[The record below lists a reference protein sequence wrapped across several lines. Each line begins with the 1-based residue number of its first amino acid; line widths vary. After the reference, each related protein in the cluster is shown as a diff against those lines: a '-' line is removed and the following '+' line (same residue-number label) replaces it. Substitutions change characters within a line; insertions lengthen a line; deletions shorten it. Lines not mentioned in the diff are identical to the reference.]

1 LPSAGARAT
10 TENHRDD
17 HPGPC
22 FDGARNARLTATM
35 FRLRTRIL
43 VSFTALIVSI
53 QGIGFVLVSQAGV
66 GQARE
71 QTEAELISAERVF
84 ARLLQLKREQA
95 LQAAEL
101 LAADHALRD
110 TSAGNDAAIA
120 EAALRAHA
128 ARVGADA
135 ALLVGPDRRIVADAF
150 DPRRRGQPFAIAG
163 LLDAARE
170 AGRAASV
177 ARFDEHAYQFVAV
190 ALAAPKP
197 GRSVVLGT
205 EIDDA
210 LVVELRQ
217 LTGLEISFFGVRED
231 GTPVELASTLTG
243 TRRAALA
250 VALRNRA
257 LQPQA
262 SMSLKLAG
270 SEYETRVLAVGSG
283 DGGSVFAVLQR
294 SLDDMLGAFERLRVF
309 LLLLGAASVAVAV
322 VASYAIARTI
332 TRPLSELTRSATR
345 MQDGDYRAP
354 IAVAR
359 TDEIGV
365 LAGTLNHMRE
375 RIARREQEVLRLAYE
390 DALTG
395 LPNRARLVERIEV
408 ALRNAGQR
416 GQIAAVM
423 LLDLDRFKGINDTL
437 GHAAG
442 DEVLRRVAERLRGVL
457 RDGGT
462 VARLGGD
469 EFAIVLTAA
478 DVDEVRAVAR
488 AIVGALRAPIEFEGQ
503 PIDVAAS
510 IGIALYPEDGIDAG
524 TLMRRADI
532 VMYVAKRSTASFA
545 FYDER
550 YEVAQRQH
558 LSLLGELRR
567 AVESAELRAYYQPK
581 IELASGRIG
590 GVEAL
595 VRWRHP
601 TRGLVPPGEFMPYA
615 EQTGFVR
622 VITRWMLAVTLR
634 QCGRWAEQGTPLQVA
649 VNISARD
656 LMSRDLPQLIGDLLH
671 SHRVR
676 PELVCLEI
684 TESSFME
691 DPELALATLRALH
704 GLGVRL
710 AIDDFGTGF
719 SSLAYLKRLPVDELK
734 IDRTFVM
741 GMVDD
746 RDDRMI
752 VHSTIELAHNLGL
765 KVVAEG
771 VETDAC
777 LDELRALGCDLV
789 QGYLISGPLR
799 RSKLEAW
806 LRESP
811 WGIARP
817 ETAVAD

>member
-1 LPSAGARAT
+1 
-10 TENHRDD
+10 
-17 HPGPC
+17 
-22 FDGARNARLTATM
+22 M

>member
-1 LPSAGARAT
+1 
-10 TENHRDD
+10 
-17 HPGPC
+17 
-22 FDGARNARLTATM
+22 
-35 FRLRTRIL
+35 
-43 VSFTALIVSI
+43 
-53 QGIGFVLVSQAGV
+53 
-66 GQARE
+66 
-71 QTEAELISAERVF
+71 
-84 ARLLQLKREQA
+84 
-95 LQAAEL
+95 
-101 LAADHALRD
+101 
-110 TSAGNDAAIA
+110 
-120 EAALRAHA
+120 
-128 ARVGADA
+128 
-135 ALLVGPDRRIVADAF
+135 
-150 DPRRRGQPFAIAG
+150 
-163 LLDAARE
+163 
-170 AGRAASV
+170 
-177 ARFDEHAYQFVAV
+177 
-190 ALAAPKP
+190 
-197 GRSVVLGT
+197 
-205 EIDDA
+205 
-210 LVVELRQ
+210 
-217 LTGLEISFFGVRED
+217 
-231 GTPVELASTLTG
+231 
-243 TRRAALA
+243 
-250 VALRNRA
+250 
-257 LQPQA
+257 
-262 SMSLKLAG
+262 
-270 SEYETRVLAVGSG
+270 
-283 DGGSVFAVLQR
+283 
-294 SLDDMLGAFERLRVF
+294 
-309 LLLLGAASVAVAV
+309 
-322 VASYAIARTI
+322 
-332 TRPLSELTRSATR
+332 
-345 MQDGDYRAP
+345 
-354 IAVAR
+354 
-359 TDEIGV
+359 
-365 LAGTLNHMRE
+365 
-375 RIARREQEVLRLAYE
+375 
-390 DALTG
+390 
-395 LPNRARLVERIEV
+395 
-408 ALRNAGQR
+408 
-416 GQIAAVM
+416 M

-457 RDGGT
+457 RDRGT

-656 LMSRDLPQLIGDLLH
+656 LMSRDLPQLVGDLLH

-752 VHSTIELAHNLGL
+752 VRSTIELAHNLGL

-806 LRESP
+806 LRESR
-811 WGIARP
+811 WGMAP
-817 ETAVAD
+817 AETAIAG

>member
-1 LPSAGARAT
+1 MP
-10 TENHRDD
+10 
-17 HPGPC
+17 
-22 FDGARNARLTATM
+22 RLR
-35 FRLRTRIL
+35 RLRTRIL
-43 VSFTALIVSI
+43 LSFTVLIVSI
-53 QGIGFVLVSQAGV
+53 QGIGFALVNQAGV
-66 GQARE
+66 GNARE
-71 QTEAELISAERVF
+71 QIEAELVSAERIF
-84 ARLLQLKREQA
+84 ARLLELKREQL
-95 LQAAEL
+95 LQAAGL
-101 LAADHALRD
+101 LAADHALRE
-110 TSAGNDAAIA
+110 AVAARDAAAA
-120 EAALRAHA
+120 EAALRNHA

-135 ALLVGPDRRIVADAF
+135 ALLVGLDHNIVADAV
-150 DPRRRGQPFAIAG
+150 DPRRRGRAFAPIG
-163 LLDAARE
+163 LIDAAHKT
-170 AGRAASV
+170 GRAATV
-177 ARFDEHAYQFVAV
+177 VPFDERAYQFVTV

-197 GRSVVLGT
+197 GGWVVLGF
-205 EIDDA
+205 EVDDA
-210 LVVELRQ
+210 LAAELRQ
-217 LTGLEISFFGVRED
+217 LTELHVSFFDVRE
-231 GTPVELASTLTG
+231 GGAPVELASTLTG
-243 TRRAALA
+243 TRRAALGA
-250 VALRNRA
+250 ALQNGA

-262 SMSLKLAG
+262 RLSLRLGGA
-270 SEYETRVLAVGSG
+270 EYETRVLAVGAS
-283 DGGSVFAVLQR
+283 DGGRVFAVLQR
-294 SLDDMLGAFERLRVF
+294 SLDEVLAAFDRLRMF
-309 LLLLGAASVAVAV
+309 LLLLAAVSVAVAIA
-322 VASYAIARTI
+322 ASYVIARTI
-332 TRPLSELTRSATR
+332 TQPLSELTRSAAR
-345 MQDGDYRAP
+345 MQEGDYRAP
-354 IAVAR
+354 IAIAR
-359 TDEIGV
+359 DDEIGV
-365 LAGTLNHMRE
+365 LAGSLNHMRE
-375 RIARREQEVLRLAYE
+375 GIASREQEVLRLAYE

-408 ALRNAGQR
+408 ALRHAAQR
-416 GQIAAVM
+416 GRIAAVM

-488 AIVGALRAPIEFEGQ
+488 AIVNALRAPIEFEGQ

-510 IGIALYPEDGIDAG
+510 IGIAVYPDDGIDAG

-532 VMYVAKRSTASFA
+532 VMYVAKRSTGSFA
-545 FYDER
+545 FYDAR

-581 IELASGRIG
+581 IELASGRVG

-601 TRGLVPPGEFMPYA
+601 TRGLVPPDEFMPYA
-615 EQTGFVR
+615 EQTGFIR

-634 QCGRWAEQGTPLQVA
+634 QCGRWAADGMPLQVA

-656 LMSRDLPQLIGDLLH
+656 LMSRDLPQLVNDLLH
-671 SHRVR
+671 NHRVP

-691 DPELALATLRALH
+691 DPEHALATLRALH

-734 IDRTFVM
+734 IDRAFVM
-741 GMVDD
+741 GMADD

-752 VHSTIELAHNLGL
+752 VRSTIELAHNLGL

-777 LDELRALGCDLV
+777 LDELRALGCDLA

-806 LRESP
+806 LRESK
-811 WGIARP
+811 WGLESATAASAIA
-817 ETAVAD
+817 

>member
-1 LPSAGARAT
+1 ML
-10 TENHRDD
+10 
-17 HPGPC
+17 
-22 FDGARNARLTATM
+22 RLR
-35 FRLRTRIL
+35 RLRTRIL
-43 VSFTALIVSI
+43 MSFTVLIVSI
-53 QGIGFVLVSQAGV
+53 QGIGFALVNHAGV
-66 GQARE
+66 GNARE
-71 QTEAELISAERVF
+71 QIEAELIAAEKIF
-84 ARLLQLKREQA
+84 ARLLELKREQL
-95 LQAAEL
+95 LQSAGL
-101 LAADHALRD
+101 LAADQALRE
-110 TSAGNDAAIA
+110 AAAARDAAAA
-120 EAALRAHA
+120 EAALRSHA
-128 ARVGADA
+128 ARAGTDA
-135 ALLVGPDRRIVADAF
+135 ALLVGADQRIVADAA
-150 DPRRRGQPFAIAG
+150 DPRRRGRAFAPGG
-163 LLDAARE
+163 LIDAARE
-170 AGRAASV
+170 TGRATSAV
-177 ARFDEHAYQFVAV
+177 PFDERAYQFVAV
-190 ALAAPKP
+190 PLAAPRPGGWVVLGFEFDDALAA
-197 GRSVVLGT
+197 
-205 EIDDA
+205 
-210 LVVELRQ
+210 ELRQ
-217 LTGLEISFFGVRED
+217 LTELHVSFFGVRD
-231 GTPVELASTLTG
+231 GGLPVELASTLAG
-243 TRRAALA
+243 TRRVELGAALGD
-250 VALRNRA
+250 RA

-262 SMSLKLAG
+262 RMSLRLG
-270 SEYETRVLAVGSG
+270 GTEYETRVLAVGGS
-283 DGGSVFAVLQR
+283 DGARVFAVLQR
-294 SLDDMLGAFERLRVF
+294 SLDEVLAEFDRLRVF

-322 VASYAIARTI
+322 AASYVIARTI
-332 TRPLSELTRSATR
+332 TQPLSELTRSAAR
-345 MQDGDYRAP
+345 MQQGDYHAP
-354 IAVAR
+354 IAIAR
-359 TDEIGV
+359 DDEIGV
-365 LAGTLNHMRE
+365 LAKSLNHMRE
-375 RIARREQEVLRLAYE
+375 GIASRERQVLRLAYE

-395 LPNRARLVERIEV
+395 LPNRARLVERIEL
-408 ALRNAGQR
+408 ALRHAAQR

-478 DVDEVRAVAR
+478 DADEVRAVAR
-488 AIVGALRAPIEFEGQ
+488 AIVNALRAPIEFEGQ

-545 FYDER
+545 FYDAR

-581 IELASGRIG
+581 IELASGRVG

-634 QCGRWAEQGTPLQVA
+634 QCGRWAADGMPLQVA

-656 LMSRDLPQLIGDLLH
+656 VMSRDLPQLVGDLLH
-671 SHRVR
+671 NHRVP

-691 DPELALATLRALH
+691 DPEHALATLRALH

-741 GMVDD
+741 GMADD

-752 VHSTIELAHNLGL
+752 VRSTIELAHSLGL
-765 KVVAEG
+765 NVVAEG
-771 VETDAC
+771 VETEAC
-777 LDELRALGCDLV
+777 LDELRALGCDLA

-799 RSKLEAW
+799 RSRLEAW

-811 WGIARP
+811 WA
-817 ETAVAD
+817 TASAEAATAD